1 MTTNSSPAQTL
12 SPTKQA
18 LLALREMQ
26 SKLEASE
33 YAKRE
38 PIAIVG
44 MGCRFPG
51 DADTPE
57 AFWKLLR
64 DGVDAIKSVPADR
77 WDIDDYYDP
86 DPDSPGKIYSRYGSF
101 VSQIDGF
108 DPGFFGISPREA
120 LSMDPQQRLL
130 MEVSWE
136 ALEQANQNPED
147 LFNSPTGVFVGI
159 CTNDYAKVVLGS
171 EDNHN
176 IDAYFATG
184 NTHSVAA
191 GRLSY
196 ALGFTGPSIAVD
208 TACSSSLVAVHLAVQ
223 SLRSQECEVA
233 LAGGVNLLLSPQTS
247 ITFSKARMMSPDGRC
262 KTFDAAADGYVRGEG
277 CGVIVL
283 KRLSDAVA
291 AGDNILAVI
300 KGSAINQD
308 GPSGGLT
315 VPNGPSQE
323 RVLRQALA
331 NGQSKPADIDY
342 IEAHGTG
349 TSLGDPIEVEALGSV
364 FGRDHSPEKPLLLG
378 SVKTNIG
385 HLEGAA
391 GIAGIIKVVLSMQHN
406 IIPEHLHFREPN
418 PHIGWGNLPIKV
430 TAKKTVWERNGK
442 PRAAGVSS
450 FGFSGTNAHVVL
462 EEAPATEVKKTDV
475 ERPLHLLTLSAKSP
489 TALQDLVGRYQTHLS
504 SQPGATDFPSICFS
518 ANAGRA
524 HFNHRLSLVA
534 EAATDAAQMLSAHVQ
549 GEDPSGVFEGVTG
562 GAAPSV
568 AFLFTGQGSQY
579 CGMGRDLY
587 ETQPRFR
594 AALTRCDQ
602 LLRPMLKQPLLELL
616 FSSEDTTAALNQT
629 ANTQPALFAVE
640 YALAQ

>member
-1 MTTNSSPAQTL
+1 
-12 SPTKQA
+12 
-18 LLALREMQ
+18 
-26 SKLEASE
+26 
-33 YAKRE
+33 
-38 PIAIVG
+38 
-44 MGCRFPG
+44 
-51 DADTPE
+51 
-57 AFWKLLR
+57 
-64 DGVDAIKSVPADR
+64 
-77 WDIDDYYDP
+77 
-86 DPDSPGKIYSRYGSF
+86 
-101 VSQIDGF
+101 
-108 DPGFFGISPREA
+108 
-120 LSMDPQQRLL
+120 
-130 MEVSWE
+130 
-136 ALEQANQNPED
+136 
-147 LFNSPTGVFVGI
+147 SPTGVFVGI

-291 AGDNILAVI
+291 VGDNILAVI

-364 FGRDHSPEKPLLLG
+364 FGRDHSSEKPLLLG

-430 TAKKTVWERNGK
+430 TAEKTVWERNGK

-450 FGFSGTNAHVVL
+450 FGFSGTNAHV
-462 EEAPATEVKKTDV
+462 
-475 ERPLHLLTLSAKSP
+475 
-489 TALQDLVGRYQTHLS
+489 
-504 SQPGATDFPSICFS
+504 
-518 ANAGRA
+518 
-524 HFNHRLSLVA
+524 
-534 EAATDAAQMLSAHVQ
+534 
-549 GEDPSGVFEGVTG
+549 
-562 GAAPSV
+562 
-568 AFLFTGQGSQY
+568 
-579 CGMGRDLY
+579 
-587 ETQPRFR
+587 
-594 AALTRCDQ
+594 
-602 LLRPMLKQPLLELL
+602 
-616 FSSEDTTAALNQT
+616 
-629 ANTQPALFAVE
+629 
-640 YALAQ
+640 